1 MICVI
6 DPPGK
11 GIVIDRSSPPL
22 KPGAQAGPDL
32 GLSNC
37 KTSSLLLNDHRTSS
51 NCFARDEGSDF
62 DLNEITTMVD
72 IARAAGISRASL
84 YLVFNSKEELFRAG
98 SARAHDQTMS
108 DVERALAERG
118 DVVDRIA
125 AAIST
130 FQEGLIAPFSKSEN
144 ARELF
149 EINLQLAA
157 DITTAARSRLLRLL
171 SETLADAEARGEI
184 DLKALKSSPMDIAA
198 LIAAAMDG
206 IKHSFAADG
215 GAGRALGLLMGI
227 LRLALKP
234 TMKP

>member
-1 MICVI
+1 MEKAEPKSGQILDAALPV
-6 DPPGK
+6 
-11 GIVIDRSSPPL
+11 
-22 KPGAQAGPDL
+22 
-32 GLSNC
+32 
-37 KTSSLLLNDHRTSS
+37 
-51 NCFARDEGSDF
+51 FARYGF
-62 DLNEITTMVD
+62 HKTTMVD

-98 SARAHDQTMS
+98 SARAHEQTMS
-108 DVERALAERG
+108 AVEGVLSGKG

-125 AAIST
+125 AAISA

-149 EINLQLAA
+149 EINMQLAA
-157 DITTAARSRLLRLL
+157 DITTAARSRLLGLL
-171 SETLADAEARGEI
+171 SETLAQADARGEI
-184 DLKALKSSPMDIAA
+184 DLRSLKSSSLDIAR

-215 GAGRALGLLMGI
+215 SAESALGLLMRV

-234 TMKP
+234 HEQR